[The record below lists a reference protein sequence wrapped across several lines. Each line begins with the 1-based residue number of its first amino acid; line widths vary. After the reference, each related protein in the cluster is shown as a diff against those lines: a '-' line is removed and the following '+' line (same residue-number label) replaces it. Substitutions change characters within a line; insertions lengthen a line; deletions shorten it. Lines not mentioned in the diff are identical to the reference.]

1 MDLKQIETAVV
12 AFVETHQAWAPL
24 IVGVL
29 AFCESIAFL
38 SLLVPSTV
46 LLIGIGGLIGATGI
60 EFWPIWLGAVIG
72 AFLGDSLSYGFGRY
86 FQNEALRMWPLVKYP
101 DMVAK
106 GRSFFERWGA
116 PGVFIGRFFGPLRAV
131 VPLIAGILS
140 MPLFL
145 FQMVN
150 ASSAMVWAFA
160 MLAPGV
166 GLLQWIR

>member
-1 MDLKQIETAVV
+1 MDLKQIEAAVV

-60 EFWPIWLGAVIG
+60 EFWPIWLGAVVG
-72 AFLGDSLSYGFGRY
+72 AFAGDTISYAVGRY
-86 FQNEALRMWPLVKYP
+86 FKNGALAMWPLSKYP
-101 DMVAK
+101 EMVER
-106 GRSFFERWGA
+106 GRVFFHKWGA
-116 PGVFIGRFFGPLRAV
+116 WGVFVGRFFGPLRAV
-131 VPLIAGILS
+131 VPLVAGVFT

-150 ASSAMVWAFA
+150 ASSAMAWAFL
-160 MLAPGV
+160 MLAPGA
-166 GLLQWIR
+166 GLMQAIF